1 VAIPTFPAQ
10 APGLEKEYAGALAGV
25 EDYVKSFNRSR
36 SYHKTM
42 DKWTE
47 EDAR

>member
-1 VAIPTFPAQ
+1 MPIRTLLAQ
-10 APGLEKEYAGALAGV
+10 APGPEGEYGGALAGV
-25 EDYVKSFNRSR
+25 EDYVKSFNQSR
-36 SYHKTM
+36 SYHKAV